1 MDRSDADEMQI
12 AEGTS
17 IDRYEVE
24 YLLGEGGMA
33 RVYCV
38 RHRRLDSR
46 HALKVLTRSTPYLT
60 ARLLKEGRAQ
70 GRLQH
75 PHLLPVR
82 DILTVQGKPALLMP
96 LVLGPSLDAL
106 LRACRLAEDEALALF
121 RCLLDGLAFAHAQG
135 VIHRDLKPANILLEV
150 RHGQVHP
157 LVADFGLVKMEEV
170 GGHKTE
176 VGHGFGTPAYAAPEQ
191 LRDASAA
198 TARADLFS
206 LGVILAE
213 MLTGSRPFAG
223 DRLAQVLDAHRL
235 PPQLDGLDG
244 PLRSL
249 LEALLQMAPEARPA
263 SCEAVLLRLPSPTG
277 DALSGPALLD
287 AVQRA
292 AERPWSAAGASGVTP
307 TFDPLGPRHNLSTP
321 RDRFVGR
328 ERELGQL
335 RQHLHAGRRLVT
347 VLGAG
352 GIGKSRLSREL
363 GWAMQAEWS
372 GGVWFCELGE
382 VRTAEGIATV
392 VASALDVPL
401 GKEPMTQLTDAIL
414 GRGRALFILD
424 NFEQLTAFASGTLG
438 VWLDRAPEAFFLVTS
453 RVPLRLRGE
462 HVLTLDVL
470 GEDDALRLF
479 VERARQVD
487 DRFLGP
493 DGALTPATS
502 GVVRELVALLD
513 RLPLA
518 IELAAARS
526 RMLSPADMLSRM
538 GQRFALLRSPS
549 TELPARQRTLQAALE
564 WSWDLLEPQE
574 QAVLAQ
580 SSVFE
585 GGFTLHAADA
595 VIDAAGE
602 RWVEEVLAELV
613 DKSLLQ
619 SRDRRLSMLRSVQA
633 FARDRL
639 TRPAEVEARHG
650 RTFAR
655 MGSPAAVEAL
665 HHVGGVERRWALL
678 AERDNLV
685 AGTRRA
691 MAQGAAEVA
700 AGCALAVA
708 EVYEG
713 WGPLPEGVALLES
726 VLGLPDLGPD
736 QRVRLQHKLGWLL
749 RIAGRITQAE
759 LAVRAALELDQREND
774 GALQG
779 RLLLDTAILH
789 RDQGRMEEALQA
801 FERALALASVAGHRR
816 LQAHA
821 WVNLGILHAQ
831 QSRSDLALQYYEQA
845 LVILREVGDRNLEAR
860 ALGNLA
866 NLHRDHARMDVALR
880 LYTEAHAIFHE
891 MGDRRNEGVS
901 LGNIGGLHREQGR
914 MDVALQHME
923 QAYAIA
929 REIGD
934 RRFEGLSLIH
944 LGNLRQDQGLFE
956 GALQHFEQALGIHRE
971 LGDRLFEGLVLNNIG
986 STYKDQGRPDL
997 ALPGFEAALAIFR
1010 ELGTRAYEGHV
1021 LNFLGMLHLE
1031 QGREA
1036 EALWHYGQALSI
1048 ARASG
1053 DRKTEGSVLG
1063 NLGVL
1068 YGRQG
1073 HRDEALWHLDAAL
1086 LIAREVGD
1094 PPQLALLLC
1103 HRATR
1108 ELDDQ
1113 RPEAARPFLQDA
1125 HAIALRLGSPPG
1137 SQLGRALAAADA
1149 RLEQVT
1155 APKPSGP

>member
-1 MDRSDADEMQI
+1 MDRSDAGSDVMQI

-46 HALKVLTRSTPYLT
+46 HALKVLTRATPYLT

-96 LVLGPSLDAL
+96 LVLGPSLEAL
-106 LRACRLAEDEALALF
+106 LRAGRLAEDEALALF

-135 VIHRDLKPANILLEV
+135 VVHRDLKPANILLEV

-157 LVADFGLVKMEEV
+157 LVADFGLVKMEEE

-223 DRLAQVLDAHRL
+223 EGIARILDAHRL
-235 PPQLDGLDG
+235 PPRLGGVEG

-249 LEALLQMAPEARPA
+249 LEALLQVAPEDRPV
-263 SCEAVLLRLPSPTG
+263 SCDAVLLRLPSATG
-277 DALSGPALLD
+277 DALSSPALLD
-287 AVQRA
+287 AVRRA
-292 AERPWSAAGASGVTP
+292 AERPWGAAGALTP

-335 RQHLHAGRRLVT
+335 RQHLQAGRRLVT

-363 GWAMQAEWS
+363 GWASREEWP
-372 GGVWFCELGE
+372 GGVWFCELAE
-382 VRTAEGIATV
+382 ARTAEGIATV
-392 VASALDVPL
+392 VAGALDVPL

-424 NFEQLTAFASGTLG
+424 NFEQLAAFAAGTLG
-438 VWLDRAPEAFFLVTS
+438 VWLDRAPEAFFVVTS

-470 GEDDALRLF
+470 GDDDAVRLF

-487 DRFLGP
+487 DHFLGT
-493 DGALTPATS
+493 DEVLTPATA

-538 GQRFALLRSPS
+538 GQRFALLRSAS

-580 SSVFE
+580 CSVFE

-602 RWVEEVLAELV
+602 RWAEEVLAELV

-639 TRPAEVEARHG
+639 TSPAEVEARHG

-678 AERDNLV
+678 AERENLV
-685 AGTRRA
+685 AATRRA
-691 MAQGAAEVA
+691 MAHGASELAG
-700 AGCALAVA
+700 GCALAVA

-713 WGPLPEGVALLES
+713 WGPLPEGVALLEA

-749 RIAGRITQAE
+749 RIAGRIPQAE
-759 LAVRAALELDQREND
+759 LAVGAALALDQREND

-789 RDQGRMEEALQA
+789 RDQGRMDEALQA
-801 FERALALASVAGHRR
+801 FERALALASLAGHRR

-831 QSRSDLALQYYEQA
+831 QSRPDLALRYYEQA
-845 LVILREVGDRNLEAR
+845 LALLRDVGDRNLEAR

-866 NLHRDHARMDVALR
+866 NLHRDCARMDVALR

-901 LGNIGGLHREQGR
+901 LGNMGGLHREQGR
-914 MDVALQHME
+914 MDVASQHME

-944 LGNLRQDQGLFE
+944 LGNLRQDQGSFE

-986 STYKDQGRPDL
+986 STYKDQARFDL
-997 ALPGFEAALAIFR
+997 ALPAFEAALAIFR
-1010 ELGTRAYEGHV
+1010 EGGNRAYEGRV
-1021 LNFLGMLHLE
+1021 LNFLGMVHLE

-1036 EALWHYGQALSI
+1036 EALLHYGQALPI

-1053 DRKTEGSVLG
+1053 DRKTEGAVLG

-1073 HRDEALWHLDAAL
+1073 RRDEALCHLDAAL

-1108 ELDDQ
+1108 ELEDH
-1113 RPEAARPFLQDA
+1113 RPEEARPFLRDA

-1137 SQLGRALAAADA
+1137 SLLGRALAAADA
-1149 RLEQVT
+1149 RLEQAT
-1155 APKPSGP
+1155 APKPSGH